1 MNLIQPYPK
10 QQINKIF
17 PDISFDNFNYNTDT
31 NIMIDD
37 SIINDNLEP
46 FDKFFNGKRSRNSS
60 YDENDYPKI
69 FPFKS
74 NLNTPNSA
82 IKFTFGKKDIKNLN
96 GNNNNIIFDGNNNI
110 SNNINFNAFNNILEN
125 INNKN
130 EDNKKDKSKKKI
142 IFNSF
147 QPNTFKEIQNQKQ
160 TQKIKN
166 KLSARKSRLKKKL
179 YVEQLEKQYILVK
192 KELDD
197 IKQNMNLNKKINNN
211 KIIPLNENEHFISNN
226 NLCQNCINI
235 DGLKAE
241 EKIIVSEKSEKKNI
255 NIINSFTAKQR
266 IILEQLLVKQI
277 QVMMPIKIK
286 MFQNKYLK
294 LSTFDK
300 DDNINVIK
308 NKIEENLQA
317 IKELYDVESFKDEDN
332 GGVQI
337 KKYQYDGTKSK
348 SMAYQIYNF
357 YNNLKNYVNEFEKI
371 YFSLI

>member
-1 MNLIQPYPK
+1 MDMNPIQPYPK

-74 NLNTPNSA
+74 SLNTPNSA
-82 IKFTFGKKDIKNLN
+82 IKFNFGKKEIKNLN
-96 GNNNNIIFDGNNNI
+96 GNNNNYNNINFDGNNN
-110 SNNINFNAFNNILEN
+110 NNINFNAFNNILEN
-125 INNKN
+125 INNRN
-130 EDNKKDKSKKKI
+130 EDNKKDKTKKKI

-147 QPNTFKEIQNQKQ
+147 QPNTFKEILNQKQ
-160 TQKIKN
+160 KQKIKN

-179 YVEQLEKQYILVK
+179 YVEQLEKQYVLVK
-192 KELDD
+192 NELTE
-197 IKQNMNLNKKINNN
+197 IKRNMNLNINNN
-211 KIIPLNENEHFISNN
+211 KIMPLKENEHFFNN
-226 NLCQNCINI
+226 NNWCQNCLNI
-235 DGLKAE
+235 DNLKIE
-241 EKIIVSEKSEKKNI
+241 EKIIISEKSEKKDI
-255 NIINSFTAKQR
+255 NVINSFTAKQR
-266 IILEQLLVKQI
+266 IIMEQLLVKQI

-294 LSTFDK
+294 LSNIEK
-300 DDNINVIK
+300 EDNINVIK
-308 NKIEENLQA
+308 NKIEENIQA

-337 KKYQYDGTKSK
+337 RKYQYDGTKSK
-348 SMAYQIYNF
+348 SMAY
-357 YNNLKNYVNEFEKI
+357 
-371 YFSLI
+371 